1 MIMSN
6 IFGLSRNRIYHILE
20 LTDPDDRTSRFISFA
35 IVGLIIINVL
45 AIVLESIASIYQEYE
60 TTFFRLEIVSC
71 TIFIVEYVLR
81 VWACVEDPTTSKD
94 ASGNSQS
101 SYKRR
106 FNFILKPMAIIDF
119 LAFIPVFLQ
128 LLFPGVDLRFLRG
141 LRLLRIF
148 KLTRYF
154 QSFEMVLEVLHDE
167 WRNLAGTMFIML
179 VILVI
184 AACGLYHIERD
195 IQPDKFGSIPEAMWW
210 AMAALTT
217 VGYGD
222 AYPITPVGK
231 IIGSLVTLL
240 GIGMVALPSGILASS
255 FSERMRQKRESI
267 QIEIDQA
274 LEDGLITAD
283 EERSL
288 RRLGRELGLNEEA
301 ITALVENSQTIFNK
315 KDPPG
320 TAP

>member
-1 MIMSN
+1 MPNLM
-6 IFGLSRNRIYHILE
+6 GLTRNRIYHILE
-20 LTDPDDRTSRFISFA
+20 LTDPEDRTARLIGLS
-35 IVGLIIINVL
+35 IVGLIMINVL
-45 AIVLESIASIYQEYE
+45 AIVLESIPSMLEEYGNA
-60 TTFFRLEIVSC
+60 FFRLEIISC
-71 TIFIVEYVLR
+71 IIFIVEYLLR
-81 VWACVEDPTTSKD
+81 VWASVEDPNTVID
-94 ASGNSQS
+94 ESGSRIRDS
-101 SYKRR
+101 RR
-106 FNFILKPMAIIDF
+106 RLNFMFKPMAIIDF
-119 LAFIPVFLQ
+119 LAFVPVFLQ

-154 QSFEMVLEVLHDE
+154 QSFEMILEVLHDE

-184 AACGLYHIERD
+184 AACGLYYIERD
-195 IQPDKFGSIPEAMWW
+195 IQPEKFGSIPEAMWW

-231 IIGSLVTLL
+231 IIGSLVTIV

-255 FSERMRQKRESI
+255 FSERMRQKRESM
-267 QIEIDQA
+267 QTQIDQA
-274 LEDGLITAD
+274 LEDGLISDD

-301 ITALVENSQTIFNK
+301 IKSLVENSQSIFNK
-315 KDPPG
+315 REDPG
-320 TAP
+320 R